1 MSDAV
6 TWDNATTTEGEWHG
20 LSLVIDTDTYAGNI
34 EREMLAACTGIAC
47 EFATRGAQRCAEA
60 YDGPDLGDLVSS
72 IVYDPGD
79 DGIHR
84 ARVTIYPT
92 PEWTNTGSGNH
103 VRVSETQPFAWPAY
117 MSVRIPLRAEPAA
130 DVLDGI
136 KRRALAFAAAGV
148 VDADGY
154 VDVAPFRI
162 TGFRLIRERVTTQS
176 RDLGGAP

>member
-1 MSDAV
+1 MSD
-6 TWDNATTTEGEWHG
+6 TPPDRIATTTDGEWHG
-20 LSLVIDTDTYAGNI
+20 LSLVIDTGTYAGNI
-34 EREMLAACTGIAC
+34 EREVLAACTGIKTS
-47 EFATRGAQRCAEA
+47 FATKASRRIAAT
-60 YDGPDLGDLVSS
+60 YDGPCLDNLVSS
-72 IVYDPGD
+72 VVWDPGD
-79 DGIHR
+79 DGIER
-84 ARVTIYPT
+84 TCVTIYPT
-92 PEWTNTGSGNH
+92 PGWTNTGGGEH
-103 VRVSETQPFAWPAY
+103 VRVSESQPFEWPAY

-176 RDLGGAP
+176 RDV